1 MHTTSLPVVGKPIYK
16 LFSVASSDFSLFL
29 GCPGPHLL
37 PKPSQQPQQL
47 PQPVPMKDHGSPS
60 VSSLSSESPPVL
72 ASKSK
77 SSSSKQSS
85 STSNRYHPGIPNLLN
100 ASLSS
105 GTHRRL
111 WRQQRQ
117 QQGIKTCQRG
127 DRKTEESRRTM
138 ELFFSGIVKC
148 FGDLDFVF
156 A

>member
-16 LFSVASSDFSLFL
+16 LFFVASSDFSLFL
-29 GCPGPHLL
+29 GCPGPHPL
-37 PKPSQQPQQL
+37 PKPSQQPQPL

-60 VSSLSSESPPVL
+60 VSSLSSPPVL

-85 STSNRYHPGIPNLLN
+85 STSNRYHPGIPNHLN

-117 QQGIKTCQRG
+117 QQGLKTCRWGERKRQEDRG
-127 DRKTEESRRTM
+127 VGEDDGVI
-138 ELFFSGIVKC
+138 FFTHCEV
-148 FGDLDFVF
+148 LW
-156 A
+156 

>member
-37 PKPSQQPQQL
+37 PKPSQQPQPL

-85 STSNRYHPGIPNLLN
+85 STSNRYHPSIPNHLN
-100 ASLSS
+100 ASLGHRWVVGHISDHGDSRGSS
-105 GTHRRL
+105 RDSRHVGGGKSKRQEDQGVGEDDGVIFFRHCEVL
-111 WRQQRQ
+111 W
-117 QQGIKTCQRG
+117 
-127 DRKTEESRRTM
+127 
-138 ELFFSGIVKC
+138 
-148 FGDLDFVF
+148 
-156 A
+156 